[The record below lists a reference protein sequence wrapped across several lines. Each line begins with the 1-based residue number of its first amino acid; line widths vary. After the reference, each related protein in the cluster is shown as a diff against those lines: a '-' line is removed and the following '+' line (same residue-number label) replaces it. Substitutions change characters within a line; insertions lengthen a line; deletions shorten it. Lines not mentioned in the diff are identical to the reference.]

1 MSKFVQIIEFKTTRI
16 DEFTR
21 LLDAWL
27 VETEGS
33 RAPSRGTLTRD
44 RDQGGTYVQIVEFP
58 SYEQAMEN
66 SDRAETAA
74 FAKSM
79 AELCDGPAVFRNLD
93 VLREEKM

>member
-1 MSKFVQIIEFKTTRI
+1 MSKFVQTIEFKTTRI

-21 LLDAWL
+21 LLDVWL
-27 VETEGS
+27 AETEGS
-33 RAPSRGTLTRD
+33 RVPTRGTLTRD
-44 RDQGGTYVQIVEFP
+44 RDQGDTYVQIVEFP
-58 SYEQAMEN
+58 SYAQAMEN

-79 AELCDGPAVFRNLD
+79 AELCDGQAVFRNLD